1 MSVQAKNQLS
11 FKKQN
16 VIEQNIPHVGVKSLS
31 FAHEFSSSGESAILF
46 SSLNAPSSWLESGL
60 INPSGVSILSA
71 QLQIFKGNVS
81 VTSSARGLIQ
91 KTEYI
96 VKNSG
101 IFFKNITSLANEIFE
116 VSVSDVMVAGKAIAD
131 MRTIRVEGTL
141 LDTQTDFA
149 IGYDVDVFDE
159 ELVVFRDGIQLF
171 RSDDND
177 DSGLTGNYHYLDT
190 DNTGRSS
197 VIRFFE
203 PAVGDEPI
211 LVISSG
217 GIVDTANVSTF
228 QQIEN
233 LAGQIDNVIPT
244 VAALAGVPES
254 SFRAA
259 PNNVDLRQFGQ
270 RVVDAESDIASL
282 TNLINNILNVDIPI
296 VTEWQDF
303 PSVAAGTLI
312 TSTGSAPSYGSI
324 STNRAQWRRVG
335 SNMEIRWD
343 YAHGTAGGNGTG
355 TYLFNLPPGYL
366 IDLTK
371 VQDTTALSAGTL
383 RGGVGSL
390 FISNNSAATGVI
402 GGGGEVAVYDAT
414 RLRAAVFT
422 GGGVT
427 WYRDNWGSN
436 VVIGGFNATVQSLNL
451 RASIPIVG
459 WTATNKIVDII

>member
-16 VIEQNIPHVGVKSLS
+16 VIEQNIPHIGVKSLN

-60 INPSGVSILSA
+60 INPSGASILSA

-91 KTEYI
+91 KTEYV

-116 VSVSDVMVAGKAIAD
+116 VSVSDVMVAGKAIVD

-141 LDTQTDFA
+141 LDTQTDFL
-149 IGYDVDVFDE
+149 IGYDVDVFNE

-270 RVVDAESDIASL
+270 RVVDLEADKADLNGNPSEVFNVANALISSNAVNLGQFVSSLGADGYFIFPGGLMVQWGTSSPIANSTTGITVNFTIPFPNACVHVNYIGTANRSGGSEATNTVPSRTL
-282 TNLINNILNVDIPI
+282 TGFNV
-296 VTEWQDF
+296 
-303 PSVAAGTLI
+303 
-312 TSTGSAPSYGSI
+312 
-324 STNRAQWRRVG
+324 
-335 SNMEIRWD
+335 
-343 YAHGTAGGNGTG
+343 AHGYATTQAVMW
-355 TYLFNLPPGYL
+355 LAIGY
-366 IDLTK
+366 
-371 VQDTTALSAGTL
+371 
-383 RGGVGSL
+383 
-390 FISNNSAATGVI
+390 
-402 GGGGEVAVYDAT
+402 
-414 RLRAAVFT
+414 
-422 GGGVT
+422 
-427 WYRDNWGSN
+427 
-436 VVIGGFNATVQSLNL
+436 
-451 RASIPIVG
+451 
-459 WTATNKIVDII
+459 